1 MRIFKSYV
9 ILNGDSPAAS
19 FAFVPQAQQVVYNT
33 REGDVYRYELTEDG
47 AYEVLYSPLPPERLD
62 ALTRPN

>member
-1 MRIFKSYV
+1 MLFRS
-9 ILNGDSPAAS
+9 LPA
-19 FAFVPQAQQVVYNT
+19 PQATQVAFTWT
-33 REGDVYRYELTEDG
+33 REGDGHRYELTEDG

>member
-1 MRIFKSYV
+1 MKCLSSCFLKLVWSC
-9 ILNGDSPAAS
+9 LAS
-19 FAFVPQAQQVVYNT
+19 APQATQVAFTWT
-33 REGDVYRYELTEDG
+33 REGEGYRYELTEDG